1 MCWSAF
7 GHLDKTPKINTF
19 LKGGRVSLAH
29 CFRGFSLQPLDVI
42 ACGEPGHHVVKAA
55 HFVVPRKD
63 TRVLIISFLQHFT
76 F

>member
-42 ACGEPGHHVVKAA
+42 ACGEPGHHVVKLLTLWY
-55 HFVVPRKD
+55 PEKI
-63 TRVLIISFLQHFT
+63 LGC
-76 F
+76 